1 MLRRKGKFS
10 KFGRLP
16 DELQLEIWRLAG
28 LETPYNTEIEEGKL
42 WQSFNRVDGV
52 EIFNRRQNVHVVTY
66 DVMPQS
72 ELVATN
78 RRKTHALL
86 RTCHLSRETIL
97 KQYKLSPAFGTLV
110 DFDNDVFLFD
120 FTLLGL
126 PLEYIRTK
134 GGPPILHMPELA
146 AKIKNLAIYDI
157 RPPPILPGRYGPG
170 ESWFP
175 AGNQQQIKEQFNS
188 LERLIFVTFGAPCR
202 YIPSARDDGCREW
215 ERECIRY
222 TEEGLSESRLEDWLH
237 DQDDLEAMRT
247 KWTDLPTSRED
258 AEDPG
263 QASPVF
269 KYGMR
274 VTCLHSKWSRRRV
287 SLESKL
293 LWRVTWEKGFREC
306 GFTRALLHVLWDVLR
321 KRG

>member
-10 KFGRLP
+10 KFGKLP
-16 DELQLEIWRLAG
+16 DELQLEVWRLAG

-52 EIFNRRQNVHVVTY
+52 EIFNRRQNVHVLTCISKLL
-66 DVMPQS
+66 PWKRFKHGRRRHATS

-120 FTLLGL
+120 FTLPGL

-175 AGNQQQIKEQFNS
+175 AGNQQQLRS
-188 LERLIFVTFGAPCR
+188 S
-202 YIPSARDDGCREW
+202 SA
-215 ERECIRY
+215 
-222 TEEGLSESRLEDWLH
+222 
-237 DQDDLEAMRT
+237 
-247 KWTDLPTSRED
+247 
-258 AEDPG
+258 
-263 QASPVF
+263 
-269 KYGMR
+269 
-274 VTCLHSKWSRRRV
+274 
-287 SLESKL
+287 
-293 LWRVTWEKGFREC
+293 
-306 GFTRALLHVLWDVLR
+306 VLR
-321 KRG
+321 GSFS